1 MLKYNKTKKNKMQNK
16 IQTKMQTKMQT
27 KIQNKIQNKMHGGAG
42 APPQQQFDLQGIT
55 PEILNELMSQGIM
68 PEQLAALAQE
78 QGQPIPPL
86 IAQVLAQGPP
96 GAMQMQQQQGPPP
109 QQMAP
114 DRRPPGPPVA
124 DKYPA
129 MMDTATYNQYKSEE
143 DAQRAESARR
153 ASKFGEHGPNV
164 YGYVFSDLIHEDILR
179 NMKKTQGSFFVGL
192 NLANLLNEFRNMVV
206 GSEQGK
212 AVPKMDSDSVFR
224 RLGEWV
230 DVDYEKVLEKKMGY
244 RDGRSSPLLPE
255 KELTDYSS
263 FFEIIDE
270 SKKFSDSGFEGKIT
284 PYSLITMIR
293 MLYKY
298 RKTNSQWL
306 RVATVLE
313 LIYKYLSKNQAR
325 EEFFK
330 NNDGISVM
338 ALMDLEEFYNT
349 DHIFMTDEEMRKF
362 KNDLNFYK
370 YDPSIDI
377 EKKLGEFKKRV
388 PPPI

>member
-16 IQTKMQTKMQT
+16 IQTKMQNKM
-27 KIQNKIQNKMHGGAG
+27 QNKIQNMKGGAE
-42 APPQQQFDLQGIT
+42 PQFDLQGIT
-55 PEILNELMSQGIM
+55 PEILNELMAQGIM
-68 PEQLAALAQE
+68 PEQLAKLAQD

-96 GAMQMQQQQGPPP
+96 GAQGMTQQQQQGQPP

-114 DRRPPGPPVA
+114 DTRPMGPPVGN
-124 DKYPA
+124 KYPA
-129 MMDTATYNQYKSEE
+129 MMDAATYNQYKTEE

-179 NMKKTQGSFFVGL
+179 DMKKTQGSFFVGV
-192 NLANLLNEFRNMVV
+192 NLANMLTEFRNMVV

-212 AVPKMDSDSVFR
+212 PVPKMDSDSIFR

-244 RDGRSSPLLPE
+244 RNDSGVSRLPE
-255 KELTDYSS
+255 KDLTDYSS
-263 FFEIIDE
+263 FYEIIDE
-270 SKKFSDSGFEGKIT
+270 SKKFSDGGFDGKIT

-298 RKTNSQWL
+298 RKTNAQWL

-313 LIYKYLSKNQAR
+313 LIYKYLSKNQSR

-330 NNDGISVM
+330 NNDGISIM

-349 DHIFMTDEEMRKF
+349 DHLFMTDVEMRKF
-362 KNDLNFYK
+362 KNDLSFYK
-370 YDPSIDI
+370 YDTTIDVA
-377 EKKLGEFKKRV
+377 KKLGSIKKRV